1 MNNIIV
7 QKYGGTSV
15 GSIDKIKRI
24 AKRIKK
30 YKNGNNKLVIVVS
43 AMGGTTN
50 ELVNKAKEVSKKPS
64 PRELDML
71 LSTGEQISISLL
83 TIALHEIGCK
93 AISLTG
99 GQSGIK
105 TNSYHKQARITSID
119 TTRINKELNE
129 GNIVIIAGFQG
140 VTENY
145 DITTLGRGGSDTTAV
160 AVAASLKASMCEIY
174 TDVDGI
180 YTTDPRL
187 CSKAVKL
194 NQISYDE
201 MLEMARQGAN
211 VLHPRSVEIASN
223 YKIPLVVR
231 SSFNNNS
238 GTRIVEVDKMEKTL
252 IRGIALDDNICR
264 ITVTKVP
271 DRPGIAFKLFSLLAK
286 NNINIDTI
294 IQNLNH
300 DSKNDISFTINEEDF
315 DKTLEITK
323 NFSSEF
329 DSTEVLYKKNV
340 SKLSI
345 IGTGITGN
353 ADIAAKYFETLYDLG
368 INIEMISTSE
378 IKISCIISSKDTAL
392 AVQKIHDN
400 FELDRIN
407 IL

>member
-7 QKYGGTSV
+7 QKFGGTSV
-15 GSIDKIKRI
+15 GNIEKIKKI

-30 YKNGNNKLVIVVS
+30 SKNGNNKLVIVVS
-43 AMGGTTN
+43 AMGSTTN
-50 ELVNKAKEVSKKPS
+50 ALVSKAKKISSQPS

-83 TIALHEIGCK
+83 TIALNEIGCK

-105 TNSYHKQARITSID
+105 TNRYHKQARITSID
-119 TTRINKELNE
+119 TRRINKELDEN
-129 GNIVIIAGFQG
+129 NIVIIAGFQG
-140 VTENY
+140 VTDTY

-160 AVAASLKASMCEIY
+160 AVAAALNASLCEIY

-180 YTTDPRL
+180 YTTDPRVY
-187 CSKAVKL
+187 SKAVKL
-194 NQISYDE
+194 NLISYDE

-211 VLHPRSVEIASN
+211 ILHPRSVEIASN

-238 GTRIVEVDKMEKTL
+238 GTRIVEVAKMEKTL
-252 IRGIALDDNICR
+252 IRGIALDDDICR
-264 ITVTKVP
+264 ITVIKVP

-300 DSKNDISFTINEEDF
+300 DSKNDISFTINTDDF
-315 DKTLEITK
+315 DKTLEITR

-329 DSTEVLYKKNV
+329 ESTEVLFKKNV

-345 IGTGITGN
+345 IGTGITSN
-353 ADIAAKYFETLYDLG
+353 ADIAARYFETLYDLG